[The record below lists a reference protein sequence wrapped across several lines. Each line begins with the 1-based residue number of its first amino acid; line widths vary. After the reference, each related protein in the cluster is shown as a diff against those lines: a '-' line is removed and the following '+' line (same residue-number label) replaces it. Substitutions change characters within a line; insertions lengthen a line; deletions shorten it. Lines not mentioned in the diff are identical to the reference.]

1 MNLQS
6 LTIQQKINLTI
17 FGFLVIFFF
26 IAFFFI
32 LPLVSQIKED
42 GVELAQKKQNIEL
55 LYQDWRVL
63 ENSRKE
69 YQKIE
74 NELNALP
81 AILPNGEALKFIMM
95 IETIAQSTGNKQEVS
110 VVKASNDKT
119 SPKDTNINL
128 QITLKG
134 SFPNLVKFLLYLENA
149 PYFSEIKS
157 LQLQGMTQKD
167 IESLKEGKGIGL
179 SSGDITS
186 TLKVS
191 AYQ

>member
-1 MNLQS
+1 
-6 LTIQQKINLTI
+6 
-17 FGFLVIFFF
+17 
-26 IAFFFI
+26 
-32 LPLVSQIKED
+32 
-42 GVELAQKKQNIEL
+42 
-55 LYQDWRVL
+55 
-63 ENSRKE
+63 
-69 YQKIE
+69 
-74 NELNALP
+74 
-81 AILPNGEALKFIMM
+81 LPNGEALKFIMM